1 MRHGASVS
9 APWVG
14 YSASWMGRSL
24 GSLRG
29 RSVSAMPSLAL
40 LGPPP
45 KPPPPVLLASLSCRC
60 LAVLLRGL
68 ELTRR
73 CLLGLGGRPHP
84 ELPIMADGKGNGHM
98 GSLHGLPP
106 SLRARREEKGQ
117 PRRQVT
123 DATACKRAPRAPNGR
138 AAFISGTCG
147 GNASWIM
154 QHTSLPHPELTSAFR
169 GDLASRRN
177 ETPCLECLALPS
189 SVSESPYRLKA
200 PPYVGIPLE

>member
-45 KPPPPVLLASLSCRC
+45 KPPPPILLASLSCRC

-84 ELPIMADGKGNGHM
+84 ELPIMADGKGNGHL
-98 GSLHGLPP
+98 GSLHGLPLLCMHIVRRRGNP
-106 SLRARREEKGQ
+106 GGRLLTPQRASALHEH
-117 PRRQVT
+117 PT
-123 DATACKRAPRAPNGR
+123 
-138 AAFISGTCG
+138 G
-147 GNASWIM
+147 G
-154 QHTSLPHPELTSAFR
+154 L
-169 GDLASRRN
+169 
-177 ETPCLECLALPS
+177 LPS
-189 SVSESPYRLKA
+189 PAHVAGA
-200 PPYVGIPLE
+200 PHGSCNVRVYPIRS